1 MKIIPYARQEISEK
15 DIQKVN
21 KTLKSDFITQ
31 GPEIEK
37 FEKKV
42 CNLVGVK
49 YSVAVNSATSGL
61 HISCL
66 ALGLKKGDHL
76 WTSPN
81 SFVASSNC
89 GLYCGAKVDFVDI
102 DENNFNI
109 CTKKLEA
116 KLKKTSQNKIPKI
129 LVVVHFG
136 GNPCDL
142 KAISKL
148 SKIYKFKIIEDASHA
163 IGSKYRKSNIGD
175 CKYGDLT
182 VFSFHPVKII
192 TSGEGGMVLTNNKK
206 YFDKLKLLRNH
217 GISKNIKKF
226 HNLKNSN
233 WIYDQSF
240 LGFNY
245 RMNDFEASLGI
256 SQLSRIKKFVSIRN
270 LIAKKYKNS
279 LKDLPITFQKVN
291 YSDLSAYHLFVIL
304 IKNDGKKLNRDK
316 LFYLLKTK
324 GINANVHYI
333 PIYKHSF
340 YKKLGFK
347 SFDFKV
353 TEKYYKSCLSLPIY
367 PGLKNKDFNKII
379 KEIRG
384 YFKK

>member
-42 CNLVGVK
+42 CNLVGGK